1 MTKRPRSGTRE
12 WAAAAL
18 AGAVLLLSAA
28 FAATATGA
36 SAQQLECPTTGI
48 PTVDGVCK
56 DVADAVSPSDDSK
69 TKPDSKPN
77 RKKRTDRS
85 GSGGGSSSG
94 ATTGTTT
101 GGSSATAPSGPSA
114 PSGPPVPSSSDQ
126 PATTGDQ
133 ENTPADD
140 PPKSPWTIRDLFQN
154 EYTGP
159 VFGMPAP
166 IVDAA
171 IRTPFASAVIGL
183 LRLPVLLPTAML
195 VLVAFRYRKARKE
208 RPRVPLRKVWRLF
221 RPALAGQG
229 FAIARAAGLTLVV
242 VGLEL
247 LQPWPIKFVV
257 DRVLRPDAASGIG
270 GFDLSASVIFAAA
283 ATLVISVLLGVL
295 SVRAVVAAARVGRK
309 VTVRIRR
316 QVFEHLH
323 RLALPFHE
331 SARTGDLLGRLMDDV
346 NNLRDVLFNTWIN
359 LIGRALLFLG
369 TAIALLVIEPW
380 LAFIALLP
388 LPLLAV
394 EMMGLTRTLQRVIGH
409 QFRREGSAASIAGE
423 TLTNIGVVKAFVA
436 EDRSAEQFT
445 SESRRGERAG
455 VRAAAVSA
463 RMDLVSEVLTGAGL
477 AAVLFFGAL
486 RVLSGDLSPGM
497 LFVLVAYT
505 RSMYKPLRKAP
516 KEGKR
521 LSKAMAS
528 AGRLLEVLRVRPEK
542 FGIGRVAPEFS
553 GHIALRNVSFA
564 YQDGVEALRGV
575 SLEIPAGALAVVKGP
590 NGSGK
595 STLLSLILRLFKPD
609 EGRVLIDGQLVDSFE
624 LESYRSRFA
633 YVPQQVQLF
642 AATVR
647 DNIAYGRPD
656 ASDGEIEE
664 AARIALLD
672 DVVRRLPGG
681 YEAMLG
687 ENGATVSGGEARRL
701 MLARAALRDA
711 RVILLDEPLAGLD
724 PEAREV
730 VAEAIQRLSSDRTV
744 LVVSHGP
751 ASELDP
757 DVAVDLRDGEIERL
771 EWADTAGRKTGRT
784 TDTIGAT
791 AS

>member
-1 MTKRPRSGTRE
+1 MRKRPRTGTKRRV
-12 WAAAAL
+12 AASL
-18 AGAVLLLSAA
+18 LGAGLLLTAGFSLSATTA
-28 FAATATGA
+28 NAQQVDCPATG
-36 SAQQLECPTTGI
+36 
-48 PTVDGVCK
+48 VDVVDQTCK
-56 DVADAVSPSDDSK
+56 EVVDTVSPSDDPK
-69 TKPDSKPN
+69 EKPDSKPRAN
-77 RKKRTDRS
+77 KRPTAAS
-85 GSGGGSSSG
+85 GSGGGSSVD
-94 ATTGTTT
+94 TTPT
-101 GGSSATAPSGPSA
+101 GITAPTAPTAPVSSGGADRAAGASN
-114 PSGPPVPSSSDQ
+114 Q
-126 PATTGDQ
+126 RKKPA
-133 ENTPADD
+133 ED
-140 PPKSPWTIRDLFQN
+140 PPRSVPWNPLALFNN
-154 EYTGP
+154 EYAGP
-159 VFGMPAP
+159 VFGVPAP
-166 IVDAA
+166 VVDAA
-171 IRTPFASAVIGL
+171 VRTPFASAVMAL
-183 LRLPVLLPTAML
+183 FRLPVFLVLVML
-195 VLVAFRYRKARKE
+195 VLVGVRYWNARKH
-208 RPRVPLRKVWRLF
+208 RPRVPLRKVWAAF

-229 FAIARAAGLTLVV
+229 FAVARAAGLALIV

-257 DRVLRPDAASGIG
+257 DRVLKPGSASGIG
-270 GFDLSASVIFAAA
+270 GFDLSATIVFAAA

-295 SVRAVVAAARVGRK
+295 SVRSVVAAARVGRK

-331 SARTGDLLGRLMDDV
+331 SNRTGDLLGRLMDDV

-359 LIGRALLFLG
+359 LVGRALLFLG

-380 LAFIALLP
+380 LAFVALLP

-394 EMMGLTRTLQRVIGH
+394 EMMGLTRRLQHVIGH

-423 TLTNIGVVKAFVA
+423 SLTNIGVVKAYAA
-436 EDRSAEQFT
+436 EDRSTEQFAT
-445 SESRRGERAG
+445 ESRYGERAG
-455 VRAAAVSA
+455 VRAAGVSA

-486 RVLSGDLSPGM
+486 RVLSGDLSAGM

-528 AGRLLEVLRVRPEK
+528 AGRLMEVLRVSPEK
-542 FGIGRVAPEFS
+542 FGVGRAAPEFLGQIS
-553 GHIALRNVSFA
+553 LRGVRFA
-564 YQDGVEALRGV
+564 YRDGVEALRGI
-575 SLEIPAGALAVVKGP
+575 SLEIPAGALAVIQGP

-609 EGRVLIDGQLVDSFE
+609 QGEILIDGEPIDSFE

-633 YVPQQVQLF
+633 YVPQRVQLF
-642 AATVR
+642 AGTVR
-647 DNIAYGRPD
+647 ENIAYGRPD
-656 ASDGEIEE
+656 ATDEQIE
-664 AARIALLD
+664 AAARAALLD
-672 DVVRRLPGG
+672 DVVLRLPGG
-681 YEAMLG
+681 YDAVLG
-687 ENGATVSGGEARRL
+687 ENGATLSGGEGRRL

-711 RVILLDEPLAGLD
+711 RVVLLDEPLAGLD

-744 LVVSHGP
+744 LVVTHGA
-751 ASELDP
+751 ASELNP
-757 DVAVDLRDGEIERL
+757 DVVVGLRDGEL
-771 EWADTAGRKTGRT
+771 DGVEWAGRALQGTGWA

>member
-1 MTKRPRSGTRE
+1 MKKRPKRPRTGTKPRL
-12 WAAAAL
+12 AAAVF
-18 AGAVLLLSAA
+18 GAVVLLSAG
-28 FAATATGA
+28 FSFSATTA
-36 SAQQLECPTTGI
+36 SAQQIDCPATGVNV
-48 PTVDGVCK
+48 VDQTCR
-56 DVADAVSPSDDSK
+56 DVTDTISPSEEPK
-69 TKPDSKPN
+69 EEPKSKP
-77 RKKRTDRS
+77 
-85 GSGGGSSSG
+85 GSKSDPKTRPDASTGGGGGSSSG
-94 ATTGTTT
+94 TTPSVISPPAAPT
-101 GGSSATAPSGPSA
+101 APAPSGTEPA
-114 PSGPPVPSSSDQ
+114 SGAGQQ
-126 PATTGDQ
+126 PKK
-133 ENTPADD
+133 PAVD
-140 PPKSPWTIRDLFQN
+140 PPKSVRWRSLVLFRN

-159 VFGMPAP
+159 VFGVPAS

-171 IRTPFASAVIGL
+171 VRTPFASAVMAL
-183 LRLPVLLPTAML
+183 FRLPVVL
-195 VLVAFRYRKARKE
+195 VLLMLFIVGVRYRSAMKQ
-208 RPRVPLRKVWRLF
+208 RPHVPLRKVWAVF

-229 FAIARAAGLTLVV
+229 FAVARAAGLAVVV

-257 DRVLRPDAASGIG
+257 DRVLKPGSASGIG
-270 GFDLSASVIFAAA
+270 GFDLSATVVFAAA

-295 SVRAVVAAARVGRK
+295 SVRSVVAAARVGRK

-331 SARTGDLLGRLMDDV
+331 TNRTGDLLGRLMDDV

-359 LIGRALLFLG
+359 LIGRALLFVG
-369 TAIALLVIEPW
+369 TAIALLIIEPW
-380 LAFIALLP
+380 LAFVALLP

-394 EMMGLTRTLQRVIGH
+394 EMMGLTRRLQRVIGH

-423 TLTNIGVVKAFVA
+423 TLNNIGVVKAFAA
-436 EDRSAEQFT
+436 EDRSADQFT
-445 SESRRGERAG
+445 TESGRGERAG
-455 VRAAAVSA
+455 LRAAGVSA

-486 RVLSGDLSPGM
+486 RVLSGDLSAGM

-528 AGRLLEVLRVRPEK
+528 AGRLMEVLRVPAEK
-542 FGIGRVAPEFS
+542 FGIGRDTPEFQ
-553 GHIALRNVSFA
+553 GHISLRGVQFA
-564 YQDGVEALRGV
+564 YRDGVEALRGI
-575 SLEIPAGALAVVKGP
+575 SLEIPAGALAVLQGP

-609 EGRVLIDGQLVDSFE
+609 QGEVLIDGEPIDSFE
-624 LESYRSRFA
+624 LEAYRSRFA

-642 AATVR
+642 AGTLR

-656 ASDGEIEE
+656 ATDEQIE
-664 AARIALLD
+664 AAARAALLD
-672 DVVRRLPGG
+672 DVALRLPGG
-681 YEAMLG
+681 YDAALG
-687 ENGATVSGGEARRL
+687 ENGATLSGGEARRL
-701 MLARAALRDA
+701 MLARAALRQA
-711 RVILLDEPLAGLD
+711 RVVLLDEPLAGLD

-730 VAEAIQRLSSDRTV
+730 VAEAIQRLSSNRTV

-751 ASELDP
+751 ASELNP
-757 DVAVDLRDGEIERL
+757 DVVVELRDGEIGRVQ
-771 EWADTAGRKTGRT
+771 WAGRTLQG
-784 TDTIGAT
+784 TDWATDAIGAS
-791 AS
+791 AL